1 MSLLLRRS
9 DYFWADLLKR
19 VDWYGEHAGPDVAER
34 FVNVVEAT
42 LESLRRTPGLGRR
55 RFSDWPDL
63 AGLHSFRVQRPFRR
77 ILIFYRFDAEFL
89 LAERL
94 IHGARDLPRRLR
106 QSPYEETD

>member
-19 VDWYGEHAGPDVAER
+19 VDWYRDRASPDVAER

-42 LESLRRTPGLGRR
+42 LESLQRTPGLGRL
-55 RFSDWPDL
+55 RFSRWPDL
-63 AGLHSFRVQRPFRR
+63 AGLHSFRVQRPFHR
-77 ILIFYRFDAEFL
+77 ILIFYRFDAEYVR
-89 LAERL
+89 AERL

-106 QSPYEETD
+106 QSPYDEMG